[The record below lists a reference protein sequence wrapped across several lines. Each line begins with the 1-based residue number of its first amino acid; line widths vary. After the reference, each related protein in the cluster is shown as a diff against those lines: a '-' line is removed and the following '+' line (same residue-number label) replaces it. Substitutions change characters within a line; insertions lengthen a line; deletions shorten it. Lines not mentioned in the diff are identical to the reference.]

1 MIPLKIEI
9 KNFLSYGPEA
19 QTIDFQP
26 YHLICLSGKNGHGK
40 SALLDAITWAIWGH
54 ARKTTGTSKADEGL
68 VHLGQKHMLVIIEF
82 QVGQHTYKIRRE
94 YIKGQSKAFSTVE
107 FGTIQEDGSIKSL
120 TEKTIKTTQDIIERT
135 LGITYEAFINS
146 AFLRQG
152 QSNEFSKKSS
162 KERKEILAA
171 ILQLQE
177 FDSLKNYA
185 LHAIKDLQHEL
196 LAKQSIRQH
205 LQKEQEQLANTPE
218 LFVQLEA
225 AIQISSF
232 QEEQFLQKKNNLE
245 KNMQEYHQILQ
256 QQIAAKK
263 QSDQIFQELTN
274 SLEKVNALEKD
285 LEETR
290 KKLSM
295 VDQRAQLEII
305 KCEYESQIKL
315 YDEKLQ
321 QKLQLKEAYLHHKE
335 QELLLQKQL
344 EQEFLKQS
352 QETNTKQQ
360 LLAQQI
366 VFLQNSEND
375 LQKNSALK
383 DIDCKK
389 LTDIYTNLEKEIAT
403 FDALKLTKSQ
413 KEFEMAHK
421 KYQEL
426 QIKLQH
432 LEPELQELLHKEKLV
447 QQQDSCCP
455 LCEQQIS
462 GSRKKF
468 LHGKIET
475 SLLNTQEQITQTNS
489 KKQEIEA
496 FIKSETKNIEILKNE
511 HLLFTNLQN
520 QFQEISHKKNHV
532 FAEYD
537 SLQKQIAQITIQI
550 QTLQTE
556 CKIAEKS
563 SIALQEKFL
572 IMQAQNPQLQEL
584 QTIISG
590 IIAQGKALAYQEAEH
605 ENLRKALQETLV
617 KISQTASSELLYKE
631 QIILQEKIIA
641 AHAHIADL
649 QAKLQGFP
657 TPIQSSEKEEAVKT
671 LEAEY
676 ALLNKEIE
684 TIKNTK
690 QLQAQE
696 KGKLQALLSKQ
707 ESLTLH
713 MKALEKEALNL
724 EKEIGEYQEI
734 ARALGKDGIQALLIE
749 EAIPEIEQE
758 ANDLLSRLT
767 NNQTQIFI
775 ESLRDLKKGG
785 HKETLD
791 IKIADSFGLR
801 PYEMFS
807 GGEAFRIDFALR
819 IAISKLLARRAG
831 TTLQTLI
838 IDEGFGSQD
847 EEGLSLIMDSIYKIQ
862 DDFAKVI
869 IVSHLPSL
877 KEQFPVQFIVQK
889 HATGSC
895 IKIVEQG

>member
-196 LAKQSIRQH
+196 LAKQSISQH

-584 QTIISG
+584 QAIISG

>member
-196 LAKQSIRQH
+196 LAKQSISQH

-321 QKLQLKEAYLHHKE
+321 QKLQLKEDYLHHKE

-550 QTLQTE
+550 QTLQAE

-584 QTIISG
+584 QAIISG

-649 QAKLQGFP
+649 QAKLQSFP

>member
-9 KNFLSYGPEA
+9 KNFLSYGPEP
-19 QTIDFQP
+19 QLIDFQP

-82 QVGQHTYKIRRE
+82 QVGEHTYKIRRE

-107 FGTIQEDGSIKSL
+107 FGSIQEDGSIKSL

-185 LHAIKDLQHEL
+185 LNAIKDLQHTL
-196 LAKQSIRQH
+196 LAKQSIFEH
-205 LQKEQEQLANTPE
+205 LKKEQEFLANTPE
-218 LFVQLEA
+218 LFAQLEQGITTNA
-225 AIQISSF
+225 L
-232 QEEQFLQKKNNLE
+232 EEKELLNKKNMLE
-245 KNMQEYHQILQ
+245 KSMQEYHQIVQEQAL
-256 QQIAAKK
+256 AKK
-263 QSDQIFQELTN
+263 QSDQLCEELKISTQK
-274 SLEKVNALEKD
+274 LNALEND
-285 LEETR
+285 LEDTR

-295 VDQRAQLEII
+295 LDQRAHLEKTKSDYEAQLKIH
-305 KCEYESQIKL
+305 
-315 YDEKLQ
+315 DEKLQ

-335 QELLLQKQL
+335 QELLVQKEL
-344 EQEFLKQS
+344 EQEFSKNL
-352 QETNTKQQ
+352 QETHTKLQ
-360 LLAQQI
+360 LLTQQI
-366 VFLQNSEND
+366 DFLQKSEQE
-375 LQKNSALK
+375 LQKNIATKSL
-383 DIDCKK
+383 DYTK
-389 LTDIYTNLEKEIAT
+389 LTDESAHLEKEIFA
-403 FDALKLTKSQ
+403 FDASKLNNAQ
-413 KEFEMAHK
+413 KEYEVLQKHH
-421 KYQEL
+421 QEL
-426 QIKLQH
+426 HIQLQH
-432 LEPELQELLHKEKLV
+432 LAPNLEELKHKEKLV
-447 QQQDSCCP
+447 QEQDSCCP

-468 LHGKIET
+468 LQKKLET
-475 SLLNTQEQITQTNS
+475 SLHDIQELISKTTLEEQETSLSLQKQAHVVQTLH
-489 KKQEIEA
+489 KDHQD
-496 FIKSETKNIEILKNE
+496 FLV
-511 HLLFTNLQN
+511 LQ
-520 QFQEISHKKNHV
+520 QKFQEISHKKNHT
-532 FAEYD
+532 FLEYD
-537 SLQKQIAQITIQI
+537 ALQKQLDTANLHI
-550 QTLQTE
+550 QTLKSDHETVQ
-556 CKIAEKS
+556 KS
-563 SIALQEKFL
+563 SIDVHKEFHTK
-572 IMQAQNPQLQEL
+572 QAEHKQLQKI
-584 QTIISG
+584 QTAITQ
-590 IIAQGKALAYQEAEH
+590 IIAQGKALAYQEQDH
-605 ENLRKALQETLV
+605 ENLRKALQEIQL
-617 KISQTASSELLYKE
+617 KISQTASSETLYKE
-631 QIILQEKIIA
+631 QIIVQEKIIA
-641 AHAHIADL
+641 AKQHNADL
-649 QAKLQGFP
+649 EAKIKNFP
-657 TPIQSSEKEEAVKT
+657 AILNILEQQEAFKA
-671 LEAEY
+671 LESEY
-676 ALLNKEIE
+676 AALQKEID
-684 TIKNTK
+684 IVKNI
-690 QLQAQE
+690 QQQQAQE

-707 ESLTLH
+707 ESLILH
-713 MKALEKEALNL
+713 MQVLEKEALSL

-847 EEGLSLIMDSIYKIQ
+847 EEGLSLIMDNIYKIQ

>member
-196 LAKQSIRQH
+196 LAKQSISQH

-590 IIAQGKALAYQEAEH
+590 IIAQGKALSYQEAEH

>member
-9 KNFLSYGPEA
+9 KNFLSYGPEP
-19 QTIDFQP
+19 QLIDFQP

-107 FGTIQEDGSIKSL
+107 FGSIQEDGSIKSL

-185 LHAIKDLQHEL
+185 LNAIKDLQHEL
-196 LAKQSIRQH
+196 LAKQSITQH
-205 LQKEQEQLANTPE
+205 LLKEQEQLINTPE
-218 LFVQLEA
+218 LFAQLETA
-225 AIQISSF
+225 MQTSAF
-232 QEEQFLQKKNNLE
+232 QETEFLNKKNQLE

-256 QQIAAKK
+256 EQATAKK
-263 QSDQIFQELTN
+263 QSDQLHEELKIATQKL
-274 SLEKVNALEKD
+274 SDLEKD
-285 LEETR
+285 CEETH
-290 KKLSM
+290 KKLSL
-295 VDQRAQLEII
+295 VDQRAQLEKI
-305 KCEYESQIKL
+305 KSEYESQMQL

-321 QKLQLKEAYLHHKE
+321 RKLALKESYLHHKE
-335 QELLLQKQL
+335 QEILLQKQL
-344 EQEFLKQS
+344 EQEFSQHV
-352 QETNTKQQ
+352 QETNTKLQ
-360 LLAQQI
+360 LVAQQNN
-366 VFLQNSEND
+366 FLQNAQQE
-375 LQKNSALK
+375 LEKNITIKSS
-383 DIDCKK
+383 DCKK
-389 LTDIYTNLEKEIAT
+389 LSDTCAQLETAIAA
-403 FDALKLTKSQ
+403 FDASKLIAAQ
-413 KEFEMAHK
+413 KEYENVQKHQ
-421 KYQEL
+421 QE
-426 QIKLQH
+426 IHISLQH
-432 LEPELQELLHKEKLV
+432 LLPELEELSHKEKLV

-455 LCEQQIS
+455 LCEQQVS

-468 LHGKIET
+468 LQTKLETTMIDVQKQIEKT
-475 SLLNTQEQITQTNS
+475 TREE
-489 KKQEIEA
+489 QEIKIILQSHASNLELLQKNHKI
-496 FIKSETKNIEILKNE
+496 FIE
-511 HLLFTNLQN
+511 LQN
-520 QFQEISHKKNHV
+520 QFQEIFHKKNH
-532 FAEYD
+532 ALSEYD
-537 SLQKQIAQITIQI
+537 AMQKQHSQAQTQIQALQVEHEALQKSMLALQEQFVITQAQHPQLQDLQKTIAQIIT
-550 QTLQTE
+550 
-556 CKIAEKS
+556 
-563 SIALQEKFL
+563 
-572 IMQAQNPQLQEL
+572 
-584 QTIISG
+584 
-590 IIAQGKALAYQEAEH
+590 QGKALAYNEQEH
-605 ENLRKALQETLV
+605 ENLRKALQEIQL
-617 KISQTASSELLYKE
+617 KISQTASSETLYKE

-641 AHAHIADL
+641 GKQLITDL
-649 QAKLQGFP
+649 QVKLQAFSAP
-657 TPIQSSEKEEAVKT
+657 LETAQKEEAFKA
-671 LEAEY
+671 LETEY
-676 ALLNKEIE
+676 TALEKELE
-684 TIKNTK
+684 VVKNTK
-690 QLQAQE
+690 QQQAQE

-707 ESLTLH
+707 ESVALH
-713 MKALEKEALNL
+713 MQALEKEALGL

>member
-196 LAKQSIRQH
+196 LAKQSISQH

>member
-9 KNFLSYGPEA
+9 KNFLSYGPEP
-19 QTIDFQP
+19 QLIDFQP

-82 QVGQHTYKIRRE
+82 QVGAHTYKIRRE
-94 YIKGQSKAFSTVE
+94 YVKGQSKAFSTVE
-107 FGTIQEDGSIKSL
+107 FGSIQEDGSIKSL
-120 TEKTIKTTQDIIERT
+120 TEKTIKTTQDMIERT

-185 LHAIKDLQHEL
+185 LDAIKDLQHSL
-196 LAKQSIRQH
+196 LSKQSICQH
-205 LQKEQEQLANTPE
+205 LTQEQQNLANTPE
-218 LFVQLEA
+218 LFAQLEHT
-225 AIQISSF
+225 IQAVCT
-232 QEEQFLQKKNNLE
+232 QEKALILKKNDLE
-245 KNMQEYHQILQ
+245 KNIHDIQKKLQEQSVAQ
-256 QQIAAKK
+256 K
-263 QSDQIFQELTN
+263 QYDQLCLELKTCN
-274 SLEKVNALEKD
+274 EKHSALEKD
-285 LEETR
+285 LEEIH
-290 KKLSM
+290 KKLSLI
-295 VDQRAQLEII
+295 DHRQELEKI
-305 KCEYESQIKL
+305 KSEYELQIKV

-321 QKLQLKEAYLHHKE
+321 QKLQLKEAYLLHKE

-344 EQEFLKQS
+344 EQEFSKNL
-352 QETNTKQQ
+352 QESTTKLQ
-360 LLAQQI
+360 LIAQQI
-366 VFLQNSEND
+366 SFLQNTHQESQKTLATKVET
-375 LQKNSALK
+375 LQ
-383 DIDCKK
+383 ITVC
-389 LTDIYTNLEKEIAT
+389 EIAEIET
-403 FDALKLTKSQ
+403 KIAAFDPQKAIDAQ
-413 KEFEMAHK
+413 KEYELTQK
-421 KYQEL
+421 QYQEIL
-426 QIKLQH
+426 LTLQH
-432 LEPELQELLHKEKLV
+432 STSELEDTKHKEKLAHE
-447 QQQDSCCP
+447 QDSCCP

-468 LHGKIET
+468 L
-475 SLLNTQEQITQTNS
+475 Q
-489 KKQEIEA
+489 KKLED
-496 FIKSETKNIEILKNE
+496 TM
-511 HLLFTNLQN
+511 HNLQEHIAKN
-520 QFQEISHKKNHV
+520 VTEEQNIKIALEHQAKNLSTLHKNHQDFLVMHQQIQEISHKKNT
-532 FAEYD
+532 
-537 SLQKQIAQITIQI
+537 LQKEYETLEKQNCALTEQIKTLQSEHETMQKYILQAQEQFTIQQKQHLGLQNI
-550 QTLQTE
+550 QTT
-556 CKIAEKS
+556 IAH
-563 SIALQEKFL
+563 
-572 IMQAQNPQLQEL
+572 
-584 QTIISG
+584 IIT
-590 IIAQGKALAYQEAEH
+590 QGKAIAYHEQEH
-605 ENLRKALQETLV
+605 ESLRKSLQEIII
-617 KISQTASSELLYKE
+617 KISQTASSETLYKE
-631 QIILQEKIIA
+631 QIIIQEKIIA
-641 AHAHIADL
+641 TKQLIADL
-649 QAKLQGFP
+649 QEKIKPLLNLLQ
-657 TPIQSSEKEEAVKT
+657 KEQET
-671 LEAEY
+671 SLLTNLEIEY
-676 ALLNKEIE
+676 ANLQKDVAILQQ
-684 TIKNTK
+684 TK
-690 QLQAQE
+690 QQQAQE

-707 ESLTLH
+707 ESLALQIQ
-713 MKALEKEALNL
+713 ALEKEALGL

-877 KEQFPVQFIVQK
+877 KEQFPVQFVVQK

>member
-196 LAKQSIRQH
+196 LAKQSISQH

-584 QTIISG
+584 QAIISG

-649 QAKLQGFP
+649 QAKLQSFP

>member
-196 LAKQSIRQH
+196 LAKQSISQH

-321 QKLQLKEAYLHHKE
+321 QKLQLKEDYLHHKE

-383 DIDCKK
+383 DIDYKK

-550 QTLQTE
+550 QTLQAE

-584 QTIISG
+584 QAIISG

-649 QAKLQGFP
+649 QAKLQSFP

>member
-9 KNFLSYGPEA
+9 KNFLSYGPEP
-19 QTIDFQP
+19 QLIDFQP

-107 FGTIQEDGSIKSL
+107 FGSIQEDGSIKSL
-120 TEKTIKTTQDIIERT
+120 TEKTIKTTQDMIERT

-185 LHAIKDLQHEL
+185 LNAIRDLQHAL
-196 LAKQSIRQH
+196 LAKQSIFEH
-205 LQKEQEQLANTPE
+205 LKKEQEQLANTPE
-218 LFVQLEA
+218 LFAQLE
-225 AIQISSF
+225 QTLKISAF
-232 QEEQFLQKKNNLE
+232 QEEQCLQTKTVLE
-245 KNMQEYHQILQ
+245 KSIQEYHQMLQ
-256 QQIAAKK
+256 EQAASKK
-263 QSDQIFQELTN
+263 QFDQLNQELE
-274 SLEKVNALEKD
+274 SSAQKLIALQND
-285 LEETR
+285 LEQTH

-295 VDQRAQLEII
+295 VDQKAQLETI
-305 KCEYESQIKL
+305 KSEYEAQLKI

-344 EQEFLKQS
+344 EQEFSKTM
-352 QETNTKQQ
+352 QEANTKLQ

-366 VFLQNSEND
+366 SFLQNSQQE
-375 LQKNSALK
+375 LQKNSGLK
-383 DIDCKK
+383 SVDCNK
-389 LTDIYTNLEKEIAT
+389 LDDQLAYLEKEIT
-403 FDALKLTKSQ
+403 IFNPTKLTSAQ
-413 KEFEMAHK
+413 KEFETLQKQH
-421 KYQEL
+421 QEL

-432 LEPELQELLHKEKLV
+432 LSPELEELKHKEKMV
-447 QQQDSCCP
+447 QEQDSCCP

-468 LHGKIET
+468 LHTKLET
-475 SLLNTQEQITQTNS
+475 SLQNMHEQIKKNS
-489 KKQEIEA
+489 QEEQDISQLLQKQAANLEILQKEQQILLDLQQKHQEIM
-496 FIKSETKNIEILKNE
+496 
-511 HLLFTNLQN
+511 
-520 QFQEISHKKNHV
+520 HKKNHTLL
-532 FAEYD
+532 EYESIKKQLEQTSLHILELQAD
-537 SLQKQIAQITIQI
+537 HEIVQKSILVLQKEFNTKQAEHPQLHN
-550 QTLQTE
+550 LQT
-556 CKIAEKS
+556 
-563 SIALQEKFL
+563 
-572 IMQAQNPQLQEL
+572 
-584 QTIISG
+584 TITG
-590 IIAQGKALAYQEAEH
+590 IIAQGKALAYHEQEH
-605 ENLRKALQETLV
+605 ENLRKALQEIQL
-617 KISQTASSELLYKE
+617 KISQTASSEALYKE
-631 QIILQEKIIA
+631 QIVLQEKIIA
-641 AHAHIADL
+641 VKQHISD
-649 QAKLQGFP
+649 
-657 TPIQSSEKEEAVKT
+657 
-671 LEAEY
+671 LEAKIKAVPVISNIIEKQEAFKNLEFEY
-676 ALLNKEIE
+676 A
-684 TIKNTK
+684 
-690 QLQAQE
+690 QLQKDLEIIKRTQQLQTQE
-696 KGKLQALLSKQ
+696 KGKLQALLLKQ
-707 ESLTLH
+707 ESLALH
-713 MKALEKEALNL
+713 MQVLEKEALSL

-847 EEGLSLIMDSIYKIQ
+847 EEGLSLIMDNIYKIQ

>member
-196 LAKQSIRQH
+196 LAKQSISQH

-321 QKLQLKEAYLHHKE
+321 QKLQLKEDYLHHKE

-550 QTLQTE
+550 QTLQAE

-584 QTIISG
+584 QAIISG

>member
-9 KNFLSYGPEA
+9 KNFLSYGPEP
-19 QTIDFQP
+19 QLIDFQP

-82 QVGQHTYKIRRE
+82 QVGAHTYKIRRE

-107 FGTIQEDGSIKSL
+107 FGSIQEDGSIKSL

-185 LHAIKDLQHEL
+185 LDAIKNLNHSL
-196 LAKQSIRQH
+196 LSKQSIAQH
-205 LQKEQEQLANTPE
+205 VQKEQEQLINTPE
-218 LFVQLEA
+218 LFAQLEQ
-225 AIQISSF
+225 AIQIIAL
-232 QEEQFLQKKNNLE
+232 QEEQFLQKKNVLE
-245 KNMQEYHQILQ
+245 KSMQEYHHILQ
-256 QQIAAKK
+256 EQAVAKK
-263 QSDQIFQELTN
+263 QSDQLCEELKT
-274 SLEKVNALEKD
+274 STQKLTALEIELD
-285 LEETR
+285 QTH
-290 KKLSM
+290 KKLSL
-295 VDQRAQLEII
+295 VDHRVELEKI
-305 KCEYESQIKL
+305 KCEYETLIKL
-315 YDEKLQ
+315 FDEKLQ
-321 QKLQLKEAYLHHKE
+321 QKLQLKELYLHHKE
-335 QELLLQKQL
+335 QELLLGKQL
-344 EQEFLKQS
+344 EQEFSHSL
-352 QETNTKQQ
+352 QETNTKLQ
-360 LLAQQI
+360 LIAQQI
-366 VFLQNSEND
+366 NFLHDSEQE
-375 LQKNSALK
+375 LQKNISIK
-383 DIDCKK
+383 SSDCKK
-389 LTDIYTNLEKEIAT
+389 LVDTLADLEKTIAG
-403 FDALKLTKSQ
+403 FDALKLVNAQ
-413 KEFEMAHK
+413 KEYDALQKQH
-421 KYQEL
+421 QEL
-426 QIKLQH
+426 SIKLQH
-432 LEPELQELLHKEKLV
+432 LAPEFEELIHKEKLV
-447 QQQDSCCP
+447 QEQDSCCP

-468 LHGKIET
+468 LQKRLET
-475 SLLNTQEQITQTNS
+475 TMQNVQEQIS
-489 KKQEIEA
+489 KNTLEEQEAAISLDLKTKNLETLHKEHQA
-496 FIKSETKNIEILKNE
+496 FIV
-511 HLLFTNLQN
+511 LQQ
-520 QFQEISHKKNHV
+520 QFQEVSHKKNHT

-537 SLQKQIAQITIQI
+537 AMEKQLKHITAQIQM
-550 QTLQTE
+550 L
-556 CKIAEKS
+556 KS
-563 SIALQEKFL
+563 EHEIVQKSISTAQEQFIIK
-572 IMQAQNPQLQEL
+572 QAQHPQLQHL
-584 QTIISG
+584 QATITG
-590 IIAQGKALAYQEAEH
+590 IITQGKALAYHEQEH
-605 ENLRKALQETLV
+605 ETLRKALQETQL
-617 KISQTASSELLYKE
+617 KISQTASSEILYKE

-641 AHAHIADL
+641 TKQYTADL
-649 QAKLQGFP
+649 QAKLLTFP
-657 TPIQSSEKEEAVKT
+657 AVLETVEKQETFKALETEYIVLQKDLEMVQS
-671 LEAEY
+671 
-676 ALLNKEIE
+676 
-684 TIKNTK
+684 TK
-690 QLQAQE
+690 QQQSQE
-696 KGKLQALLSKQ
+696 MGKLKTLLSKQ
-707 ESLTLH
+707 ESLSLH
-713 MKALEKEALNL
+713 MQALEKESLVL